1 MYIHQISVFIENKP
15 GNLADLTG
23 FLADNNIDLRALE
36 VADSSDY
43 GIIRIIVDDP
53 FNTLTLLKDN
63 DWICRL
69 THVIGVKIPDTPG
82 AMAKVMNILASDNI
96 SVEYMY
102 AFLTKDADNALM
114 ILRVQDNDQVAALL
128 KKNGI
133 TIVDQEDLA

>member
-1 MYIHQISVFIENKP
+1 MYIHQISVFMENKP
-15 GNLADLTG
+15 GNLADVTS
-23 FLADNNIDLRALE
+23 FLAENNIDIRTLE

-43 GIIRIIVDDP
+43 GIIRIIVNDP

-63 DWICRL
+63 NWICKL

-82 AMAKVMNILASDNI
+82 AMAKVMNILASENI
-96 SVEYMY
+96 SVEYIY

-114 ILRVQDNDQVAALL
+114 IFRVQDNDRVAALL

>member
-82 AMAKVMNILASDNI
+82 SMAKVMNILASENI

>member
-1 MYIHQISVFIENKP
+1 MYIHQISVFMENKP
-15 GNLADLTG
+15 GNLADVTS
-23 FLADNNIDLRALE
+23 FLAENNIDIRALE

-43 GIIRIIVDDP
+43 GIIRIIVNDP

-63 DWICRL
+63 NWICKL

-82 AMAKVMNILASDNI
+82 AMAKVMNILASENI
-96 SVEYMY
+96 SVEYIY

-114 ILRVQDNDQVAALL
+114 IFRVQDNDRVAALL